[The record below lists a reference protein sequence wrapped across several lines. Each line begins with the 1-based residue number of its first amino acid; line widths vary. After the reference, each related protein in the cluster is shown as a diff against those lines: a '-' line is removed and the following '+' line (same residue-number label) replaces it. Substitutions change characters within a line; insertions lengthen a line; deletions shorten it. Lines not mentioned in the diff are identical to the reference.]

1 MSGWL
6 LILAL
11 LVLGGVLATLGDRLG
26 SRVGKARL
34 SLFNLRPRHTAVVI
48 TVLTG
53 SLISAVSLGLMLL
66 VSQRL
71 RTGLFELDQLEER
84 LQQGR
89 QQLADSR
96 AQLQASQAEVARAQ
110 LGQQRV
116 QRELAQ
122 AEQRA
127 TALRQELAPLQA
139 ERTRLQTERD
149 RLSQEVTRRDG
160 EIRRTEAELAQLGQR
175 IEASAQEL
183 NELETNLIALRRGD
197 VVLTSGQPLASAK
210 VKLEQPAQAQEV
222 ITALLQQANLNAF
235 RRVLPGEPPTR
246 QILLVPS
253 NDIAKLEEL
262 LGRPG
267 GWVVSI
273 RSAANVLRGEQ
284 QVLAFPDLRPNRR
297 VVRSGEILAS
307 TTLEGELRNPE
318 QIARRLNLL
327 MAAAYA
333 RAQRQGTLTDGL
345 QVDASLFNQLNRSL
359 ADRPSGQVV
368 QLEAVAIDDAD
379 TPDPIAVE
387 LRVGGTSGEAPRP
400 PRRPRPASDRPA
412 WIPVVANVAWPW
424 PMPAARP
431 SSAQPSSAPTPAWPC
446 CSAGTGR
453 GSARWCWAMARAAG
467 PGNASSSSLAWRW
480 CGWMSGARPWL
491 RASATGSWSPPRAGA
506 AGSPPACA
514 CRHGTSTM
522 WWPSCCWSGTWA
534 GPCGAKT
541 CQGGRASRSERA
553 P

>member
-26 SRVGKARL
+26 SLVGKARL

-53 SLISAVSLGLMLL
+53 SLISAMSLGLMLL

-267 GWVVSI
+267 SWVVSI

-387 LRVGGTSGEAPRP
+387 LRVAGTSGDAPRP
-400 PRRPRPASDRPA
+400 QRRP
-412 WIPVVANVAWPW
+412 
-424 PMPAARP
+424 
-431 SSAQPSSAPTPAWPC
+431 
-446 CSAGTGR
+446 
-453 GSARWCWAMARAAG
+453 
-467 PGNASSSSLAWRW
+467 
-480 CGWMSGARPWL
+480 
-491 RASATGSWSPPRAGA
+491 
-506 AGSPPACA
+506 
-514 CRHGTSTM
+514 
-522 WWPSCCWSGTWA
+522 
-534 GPCGAKT
+534 
-541 CQGGRASRSERA
+541 
-553 P
+553 